1 MWQRFAED
9 TSPFTARSIRAAW
22 LAATALILQACA
34 SSGSLTSGS
43 GTEPGAGE
51 DTIPE
56 DALTSYERALSAMD
70 EGDLVEAELELE
82 HLILEYR
89 DYAGPYVNL
98 AILYRENERFEE
110 AEEVLQLALDL
121 HPEHPAANN
130 QLGIVRRSQGRFA
143 DAEAAYER
151 AIAADPEYALAYMNL
166 GILLDVYLRRPADA
180 LANYERYQALMT
192 EPDRAVAGWIVDLRR
207 RIGSSAEP
215 QRVAQE
221 ILR

>member
-1 MWQRFAED
+1 MWQRFAKEIN
-9 TSPFTARSIRAAW
+9 PCAVGLIRAAW

-34 SSGSLTSGS
+34 SSGGLTSGD
-43 GTEPGAGE
+43 GADPSADEGL
-51 DTIPE
+51 IPE
-56 DALTSYERALSAMD
+56 AALSSYERALSAME

-98 AILYRENERFEE
+98 AILYRENERYED

-121 HPEHPAANN
+121 HPEHSAANN
-130 QLGIVRRSQGRFA
+130 QLGILRRSQGRFA

-180 LANYERYQALMT
+180 LANYESYQALLT

-207 RIGSSAEP
+207 RLGSAES

-221 ILR
+221 MSR